1 MPVITI
7 WNRKGGTGKTTITG
21 ALGTASALQP
31 SILVDMDPQQSLTA
45 LCGVSIQEQTANVL
59 TDVLQGRR
67 PPQELVKRT
76 PRGLL
81 LVPGDA
87 SLDTLQERW
96 TAQERPEIRFRN
108 ILQALSKRGFWVVVD
123 AAPGAGLPSRM
134 ALAAA
139 DWVLIPVTPGVQ
151 AADGLRRALH
161 IIQGIR
167 QGDPERGLPAL
178 APDLA
183 VLGVVLNGIQRSTA
197 AQSVVLEMID
207 KVCVAAGLRRLRSVI
222 RARVAWEESHLRR
235 LSIWQLAEREA
246 GEAKTD
252 ARALVD
258 EIIVLMKGAQNGKQ
272 G

>member
-7 WNRKGGTGKTTITG
+7 WNRKGGTGKTTIAGT
-21 ALGTASALQP
+21 LGTALAFQP
-31 SILVDMDPQQSLTA
+31 SILVDMDSQQSLTA
-45 LCGVSIQEQTANVL
+45 LCGLSIQEQAASLL

-67 PPQELVKRT
+67 PPKELVRRT
-76 PRGLL
+76 PGDLL

-123 AAPGAGLPSRM
+123 AAPGAALPSRM

-139 DWVLIPVTPGVQ
+139 DRVLIPVTPGVQ

-161 IIQGIR
+161 VIQNIR
-167 QGDPERGLPAL
+167 HGDPERGLPAL

-183 VLGVVLNGIQRSTA
+183 VLGVVLNQVQRPTA
-197 AQSVVLEMID
+197 AQAVVLEMIN
-207 KVCVAAGLRRLRSVI
+207 KFCTAAGLRRLRSVI
-222 RARVAWEESHLRR
+222 RARVAWEEAQLRHW
-235 LSIWQLAEREA
+235 SIWQLTTREA
-246 GEAKTD
+246 GDAKRD
-252 ARALVD
+252 ASALVD
-258 EIIVLMKGAQNGKQ
+258 EIVAMMKEEQNGQ
-272 G
+272 V